1 MSDSPIVLYKRADG
15 ASELESALKEWGY
28 IPVSFTSMQEAL
40 KLLTKED
47 SSGLILLEWRDNDED
62 LPAFLASLRQAQH
75 ETPSYT
81 LLLGKAEQHDTL
93 LEAMHLG
100 AQDIF
105 VYPIDYQL
113 LKSKLHIGLST
124 ITDKQA
130 LIDASQVL
138 ERYAMHID
146 RIAAERA
153 RQLFHAERLSTLGTM
168 SAGLAHE
175 ISTPIGYISASL
187 QTVKILWE
195 QIEQILSNLDNTQQ
209 ESEKIEKL
217 LEKYPKAL
225 GRIEL
230 GMQKIDK
237 LMSGLKNFARSSRG
251 DRVPT
256 NINDCVHMALEM
268 AESTLKYHVHVEHNL
283 QENLPLIEVDAQ
295 QIEQVCINL
304 FVNAAHA
311 MEETQN
317 ATLHISTH
325 ADEESHVT
333 LVIEDNGPGIPEE
346 ALESIWQPYYTTK
359 EVGKGTGLG
368 LAICRNLIR
377 DNSGTIQVSKG
388 DKGGARFEIVLH

>member
-1 MSDSPIVLYKRADG
+1 MSDSPVVLYRSADC
-15 ASELESALKEWGY
+15 ATELKSALQEWNY
-28 IPVSFTSMQEAL
+28 TPVSFQSTSEAL
-40 KLLTKED
+40 ELIRKEN
-47 SSGLILLEWRDNDED
+47 SSGLIILEWA
-62 LPAFLASLRQAQH
+62 PAKDDISSFLQALRKIQH
-75 ETPSYT
+75 EIPSYVV
-81 LLLGKAEQHDTL
+81 LLGKEEHHDAL
-93 LEAMHLG
+93 LEALHIG
-100 AQDIF
+100 AHDF
-105 VYPIDYQL
+105 FLSPVDYPL
-113 LKSKLHIGLST
+113 LQTKLHIGHTT
-124 ITDKQA
+124 INDKQA

-187 QTVKILWE
+187 QTVKIFWG
-195 QIEQILSNLDNTQQ
+195 QIEEILTNLNN
-209 ESEKIEKL
+209 EKQDEKNIDKL

-251 DRVPT
+251 ERVPT

-268 AESTLKYHVHVEHNL
+268 AESTLKYHVEVKTDL
-283 QENLPLIEVDAQ
+283 QDNLPLVEVDAQ

-304 FVNAAHA
+304 CVNAAHA
-311 MEETQN
+311 MEETEN
-317 ATLHISTH
+317 AILHISTRATEDNH
-325 ADEESHVT
+325 IT
-333 LVIEDNGPGIPEE
+333 LTIEDTGPGIPEE
-346 ALESIWQPYYTTK
+346 ALESIWQPFYTTK

-377 DNSGTIQVSKG
+377 DNSGTIDVTNANG
-388 DKGGARFEIVLH
+388 GGARFVIVLH